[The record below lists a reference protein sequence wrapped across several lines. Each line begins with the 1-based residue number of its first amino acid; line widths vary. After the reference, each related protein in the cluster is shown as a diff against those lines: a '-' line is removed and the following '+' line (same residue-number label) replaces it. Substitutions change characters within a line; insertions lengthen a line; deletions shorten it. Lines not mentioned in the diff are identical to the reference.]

1 MRLTP
6 LAISL
11 ALLASLAA
19 ASPAAAAEWTVDAID
34 YEFQAPELQVAVGD
48 TVNWNFVNAGHTA
61 TSARGQAE
69 RWDSGSAD
77 RGTALRPRPFDTP
90 GRYQYIC
97 VPHEAFDMKGVVTVG
112 TDAVE
117 KSVSRFRAKRTG
129 NRVKVSFRLNE
140 AATVTY
146 RAQGRGAPVREAAA
160 AWRAGRRSF
169 TVRRLKRGRYTG
181 TLTVVDDFD
190 KKQTRQEHLPGALTC
205 GGSAQPRSR

>member
-6 LAISL
+6 PALSL
-11 ALLASLAA
+11 ALIASLAA
-19 ASPAAAAEWTVDAID
+19 ASPAVAAEWTVNAID

-61 TSARGQAE
+61 TSARGQAD
-69 RWDSGSAD
+69 RWDSGSA
-77 RGTALRPRPFDTP
+77 TAGQRFPHTFDTP

-97 VPHEAFDMKGVVTVG
+97 VPHEAFDMKGVITVG

-117 KSVSRFRAKRTG
+117 KSVSRFKARRTG

-140 AATVTY
+140 AAKVTY
-146 RAQGRGAPVREAAA
+146 RLKGAARRSVKRRRLA
-160 AWRAGRRSF
+160 AGRRSL

-190 KKQTRQEHLPGALTC
+190 KKQTAKSTFRV
-205 GGSAQPRSR
+205 R

>member
-1 MRLTP
+1 MSPLIFRSVRLTP
-6 LAISL
+6 AAISL

-19 ASPAAAAEWTVDAID
+19 ASPAAAAEFTVDAVD

-77 RGTALRPRPFDTP
+77 AGQRFAHTFDTP

-112 TDAVE
+112 TDAVA
-117 KSVSRFRAKRTG
+117 KSVSRFKAKRTG
-129 NRVKVSFRLNE
+129 RRVKVSFRLNE
-140 AATVTY
+140 AAKVTY
-146 RAQGRGAPVREAAA
+146 RLKGAARRTVKRGRMAA
-160 AWRAGRRSF
+160 GKRSL

-190 KKQTRQEHLPGALTC
+190 RKQTAKSTFRV
-205 GGSAQPRSR
+205 R